1 MSFEDE
7 LQKLAEKLAGPGAK
21 ATVFGGPVTSGPVPA
36 SQPKAPAAP
45 LTGSG
50 ATAVVTPARY
60 KLADKALERV
70 AAETALDE
78 ILDDIDDGTRYTP
91 GNVIDI
97 VEKAINAARAGDD
110 TGTLRRKGNR
120 YAFAYGK
127 DNYLLV
133 DTNPIAPA
141 YKVADRTDRDDLLTW
156 TVVSKP

>member
-45 LTGSG
+45 VTGSG

-60 KLADKALERV
+60 KLTNTALEKH
-70 AAETALDE
+70 AAETAINE
-78 ILDDIDDGTRYTP
+78 ILVDIDAGASYTF
-91 GNVIDI
+91 GEVFSRI
-97 VEKAINAARAGDD
+97 EKAVNAALAGDD

-120 YAFAYGK
+120 YAFAYGR